1 MVRQKYAALNGTI
14 DGFIPESLVE
24 PKEDTIPYVTPKEL
38 RFFERRIQLLCSSH
52 IRADEESLHK
62 IRPLQK
68 VLREKILDQLSDVK
82 EFVLSH
88 AWSVQSQA
96 NRELAVRKW
105 RIFCVLL
112 ALPEIPSS
120 HEQMYALHVF
130 QSFLGVVWEKRGTK
144 ARLAASTVAQTTSQ
158 VRVWLR
164 EMSDGG
170 VVDKDIISKKITK
183 GLKEMGHKG
192 VGVMHTQE
200 ETFAFMQRT
209 WRERGTMEDLLYADS
224 QEWRFKQ
231 MRRISEAHETTSHG
245 SWTRNGQPAR
255 YLLHSDVWKEGTS
268 IIHWHLKKTKNGGS
282 LVREI
287 SCENAA
293 LFKHFTER
301 FEQNEVWLSE
311 HPSYRRESL
320 PFFHLEGKSVHR
332 RTIAM
337 VSLEMMELAYKT
349 EPGAGHLNPK
359 KYRFNTHSDRKGGA
373 VCMLSNVSQIEAYVR
388 FLGDWKSLSFFDY
401 ARTTRKSSVL
411 ASRSVGAAFAE
422 IFA

>member
-1 MVRQKYAALNGTI
+1 MSILLWAVVACILFLLAIVAAFLARENCCATTVAVASRTS
-14 DGFIPESLVE
+14 DRVSKLSE
-24 PKEDTIPYVTPKEL
+24 
-38 RFFERRIQLLCSSH
+38 
-52 IRADEESLHK
+52 IRSG
-62 IRPLQK
+62 RPLEETLEMGGMGADDRVQLSLPPAARSLRSQHSSFFR
-68 VLREKILDQLSDVK
+68 LRE
-82 EFVLSH
+82 E
-88 AWSVQSQA
+88 
-96 NRELAVRKW
+96 E
-105 RIFCVLL
+105 
-112 ALPEIPSS
+112 
-120 HEQMYALHVF
+120 
-130 QSFLGVVWEKRGTK
+130 
-144 ARLAASTVAQTTSQ
+144 VAPGNEE
-158 VRVWLR
+158 VAPVN
-164 EMSDGG
+164 D
-170 VVDKDIISKKITK
+170 
-183 GLKEMGHKG
+183 
-192 VGVMHTQE
+192 TQE

-209 WRERGTMEDLLYADS
+209 WRERGTKEDLLYADS

-245 SWTRNGQPAR
+245 SWTSNGQPAR
-255 YLLHSDVWKEGTS
+255 YLLHSDVWKEGNS

-320 PFFHLEGKSVHR
+320 PFFHLEGKAVHR

-337 VSLEMMELAYKT
+337 VSLEMMELAYET
-349 EPGAGHLNPK
+349 EPGVGHLNPK